1 MSHFTKTIRGVA
13 VAALTL
19 VASSAF
25 AQQELKI
32 MAPAGPGGGWDS
44 AARSIQQVLTQT
56 GLAKS
61 VQVTNVTGAGGT
73 IGLAQFV
80 NNGEGRSEPAHGQR
94 HHHDRRDPQQQ
105 VAGQPRSGHA
115 DCASHGRSARDRRA
129 GELADQES
137 VKELAAAA
145 KADPAKVTWAGG
157 SAGGADHILAAL
169 FTKAAGS
176 DPAKVNYIAFSGG
189 GEALAAMLGGRVTA
203 GVSGYGEF
211 ESQIKAGKLRALAI
225 SSGKRLAGADVPT
238 LKEQGMDVEVVNWRA
253 IMAAAGHHGGPA
265 QGACRDRREAGQVE
279 GMGRDP
285 QAARLGGFLPRGS
298 AFRSLPQGGTGSR
311 RRHPEVDRPREVLRN
326 IEGAW
331 LGLPLSLPHSEA
343 CGLRVPWPRQIG

>member
-1 MSHFTKTIRGVA
+1 LALINSRNLREEIVSHLTRLIRGAAFA
-13 VAALTL
+13 VMTL

-32 MAPAGPGGGWDS
+32 IAPAGPGGGWDA
-44 AARSIQQVLTQT
+44 AARSLQQVLTQN

-61 VQVTNVTGAGGT
+61 VQVVNVTGAGGT

-80 NNGEGRSEPAHGQR
+80 NTAKGDASQLMVNGITMLGAILTNKSPVSLDQVTPIARLTGDPLVIVVPATS
-94 HHHDRRDPQQQ
+94 PIK
-105 VAGQPRSGHA
+105 
-115 DCASHGRSARDRRA
+115 
-129 GELADQES
+129 S
-137 VKELAAAA
+137 VKELADAV

-157 SAGGADHILAAL
+157 SAGGADHMLAAL

-189 GEALAAMLGGRVTA
+189 GEALAAMLGGKVTA

-225 SSGKRLAGADVPT
+225 SFGQRMSGVDVPT

-253 IMAAAGHHGGPA
+253 VMAGPDITAEQRKTLTDTIEKVVKSKEWAEILKARGWEDYYLAGEP
-265 QGACRDRREAGQVE
+265 
-279 GMGRDP
+279 
-285 QAARLGGFLPRGS
+285 FK
-298 AFRSLPQGGTGSR
+298 AFVKDEQSR
-311 RRHPEVDRPREVLRN
+311 VGDILKSV
-326 IEGAW
+326 
-331 LGLPLSLPHSEA
+331 GLVKS
-343 CGLRVPWPRQIG
+343 